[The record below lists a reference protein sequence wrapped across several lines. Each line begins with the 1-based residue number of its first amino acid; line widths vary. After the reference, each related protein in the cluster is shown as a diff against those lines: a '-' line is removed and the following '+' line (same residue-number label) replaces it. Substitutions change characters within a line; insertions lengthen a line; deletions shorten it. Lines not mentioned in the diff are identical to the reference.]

1 MREAKE
7 WVVLG
12 FTGGIKEK
20 INSKLM
26 DDKYSYWFR
35 FRTIPWYRRRKIK
48 GSSPKETIEKALR
61 ELQIN
66 AKVWWKDDW
75 KQISSY
81 WIIEPE

>member
-7 WVVLG
+7 WVVQG
-12 FTGGIKEK
+12 FTEGITEK

-48 GSSPKETIEKALR
+48 GLSPKETIEKALS
-61 ELQIN
+61 ELQIC